1 MLRSNSKSLWNHV
14 VSPEKE
20 KERLQWKGFAEKEGF
35 KPGMK
40 ERVGDG
46 KLIILSMTV
55 SSINILT
62 VVGIF
67 LVAGLGEDVALDALF
82 AEGVHAIET
91 LGLPVVLQTDLAHEK
106 LVVQLL
112 RQAHTVPSACQYS
125 EILLLLL
132 LLLRTV
138 VAATSV
144 DGCGARGRSLFRR
157 KIAVVRSRRTRYFV
171 ACRLLQQTIALL

>member
-82 AEGVHAIET
+82 AEGVHAVET
-91 LGLPVVLQTDLAHEK
+91 LRLPVVLQTDLAHEK

>member
-1 MLRSNSKSLWNHV
+1 
-14 VSPEKE
+14 
-20 KERLQWKGFAEKEGF
+20 
-35 KPGMK
+35 
-40 ERVGDG
+40 
-46 KLIILSMTV
+46 MTV
-55 SSINILT
+55 SGINILT

-82 AEGVHAIET
+82 AEGVHAVET
-91 LGLPVVLQTDLAHEK
+91 LRLPVVLQTDLAHEK

-112 RQAHTVPSACQYS
+112 RQAHTVPSARQYS
-125 EILLLLL
+125 EILLLLLLLL

>member
-46 KLIILSMTV
+46 KLIIIISMTV
-55 SSINILT
+55 SGINILT

-82 AEGVHAIET
+82 AEGVHAVET

-132 LLLRTV
+132 RTV

-157 KIAVVRSRRTRYFV
+157 KIAVVRSHRTRYFV

>member
-1 MLRSNSKSLWNHV
+1 MESRTV

-46 KLIILSMTV
+46 KLIIIISMTV
-55 SSINILT
+55 SGINILT

-82 AEGVHAIET
+82 AEGVHAVET
-91 LGLPVVLQTDLAHEK
+91 LRLAVVLQTDLAHEK

-112 RQAHTVPSACQYS
+112 RQAHTVPSARQYS